1 MSGLLGVWNNANQKF
16 LHDYEDWY
24 NNEHLFER
32 LNVSNI
38 NVARRFQGLKS
49 NYNYFTSYED
59 KTYKTFF
66 SEEYLKK
73 LNKPSKKTKFV
84 MEIVFQDMF
93 RTVFKKTILKGSVRG
108 AFCLTISVIDK
119 IEVEHLINF
128 EKKIKNISQ
137 VYSEIWESKEIK
149 DYKIT
154 KEESLRGREDKK
166 FSSCLYLEFTSGN
179 DAIFLMDDAK
189 SIFSDAEIGA
199 YQLIS
204 TLT

>member
-1 MSGLLGVWNNANQKF
+1 MSGLLGIWNNANQKF

-32 LNVSNI
+32 LSVSNI

-49 NYNYFTSYED
+49 NYNYFTSYEA

-73 LNKPSKKTKFV
+73 LNKPTKKTKFV
-84 MEIVFQDMF
+84 MEFVFQDIF

-108 AFCLTISVIDK
+108 AFCLTISAKDK

-166 FSSCLYLEFTSGN
+166 FSSCLYLEFTNGN
-179 DAIFLMDDAK
+179 DAISLIDDAK
-189 SIFSDAEIGA
+189 RNFNEAEIVA

>member
-1 MSGLLGVWNNANQKF
+1 MSGLLGIWNNANQKF

-32 LNVSNI
+32 LSIPNI

-49 NYNYFTSYED
+49 NYNYFTSYEA

-73 LNKPSKKTKFV
+73 LNKPTKKTKFV
-84 MEIVFQDMF
+84 MQFVFEDMF
-93 RTVFKKTILKGSVRG
+93 RTVFKKSILKGSIRG
-108 AFCLTISVIDK
+108 AFCLIISIRDRV
-119 IEVEHLINF
+119 EVEKLINF
-128 EKKIKNISQ
+128 QKKITNINQ

-149 DYKIT
+149 NYKIS
-154 KEESLRGREDKK
+154 KEENFRGRDKK
-166 FSSCLYLEFTSGN
+166 FSSCLYLEFTNGN
-179 DAIFLMDDAK
+179 DAIFLMDEAK
-189 SIFSDAEIGA
+189 RNFNEAEIGT